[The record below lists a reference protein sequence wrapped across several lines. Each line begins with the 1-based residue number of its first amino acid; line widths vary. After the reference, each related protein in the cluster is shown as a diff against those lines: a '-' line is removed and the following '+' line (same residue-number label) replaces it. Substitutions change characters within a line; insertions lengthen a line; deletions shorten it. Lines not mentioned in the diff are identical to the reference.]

1 MNSIG
6 RETWQWTQTGDEPQ
20 QRAGI
25 SAKGGNS
32 PVARECVVEL
42 VGLEPTTRVLWN
54 VGVSDQLTLS
64 DTRHSSSKR
73 AAIDGNFYNREIFGC
88 RHAGMESP
96 GVPRTT
102 AAFFPP
108 DGTTSGR
115 LRFDRPSAPVEA
127 ASHDLTVVRL
137 LSVPGVRQGEL
148 VGHPHI
154 P

>member
-1 MNSIG
+1 MQIG
-6 RETWQWTQTGDEPQ
+6 
-20 QRAGI
+20 AI
-25 SAKGGNS
+25 SSDDPGM
-32 PVARECVVEL
+32 PVGRHCVVEL

-54 VGVSDQLTLS
+54 AGVSDQLTLS
-64 DTRHSSSKR
+64 DTWHSSSKR

-137 LSVPGVRQGEL
+137 LSAPGVQGEL

>member
-1 MNSIG
+1 MRVSPSVELPKHVHDRHNLA
-6 RETWQWTQTGDEPQ
+6 R
-20 QRAGI
+20 R
-25 SAKGGNS
+25 SARILR
-32 PVARECVVEL
+32 VARNCVVEL

-73 AAIDGNFYNREIFGC
+73 AGIDGIFYNREIFGC

-108 DGTTSGR
+108 DGPPVGAYSSIGLPLLLRQPPTTS
-115 LRFDRPSAPVEA
+115 PW
-127 ASHDLTVVRL
+127 
-137 LSVPGVRQGEL
+137 
-148 VGHPHI
+148 
-154 P
+154 